1 MNILM
6 NIIVL
11 IFEVLYYSMFMYYAK
26 KEGKFWKYILL
37 FSLITIFFVFVGTS
51 NLISYIILILMILY
65 GLKYIVK
72 IKISLYDMFIIFL
85 MLAFKIFLEGVVYM
99 GIYRFYKNNFL
110 LTMIA
115 TLIKNGIVLLYK
127 NKFNIIYNKLKIKW
141 DNNNFYIRYTFIVFM
156 FLFVIFSV
164 IFLLIK

>member
-37 FSLITIFFVFVGTS
+37 FSLITILLIFTNTS
-51 NLISYIILILMILY
+51 NLYSYLVFVLLTLF

-72 IKISLYDMFIIFL
+72 LKSKFYDMFVIFL
-85 MLAFKIFLEGVVYM
+85 MLAFKIIIEGIVYM
-99 GIYRFYKNNFL
+99 GIYCFYENNFV
-110 LTMIA
+110 LTMIV